1 MVYVLTHARHI
12 TVRRNNCFG
21 GYFRKFFGLRLILQ
35 FALVLIQVSVLIDK
49 VEHIVTAAAGR
60 VAEIDHG
67 NFVAVIFFGYSSCVT
82 VEIVE

>member
-49 VEHIVTAAAGR
+49 VEHIVTAAPR
-60 VAEIDHG
+60 WISQINHG
-67 NFVAVIFFGYSSCVT
+67 NFIAVVFFGNGRGVAVK
-82 VEIVE
+82 IVE